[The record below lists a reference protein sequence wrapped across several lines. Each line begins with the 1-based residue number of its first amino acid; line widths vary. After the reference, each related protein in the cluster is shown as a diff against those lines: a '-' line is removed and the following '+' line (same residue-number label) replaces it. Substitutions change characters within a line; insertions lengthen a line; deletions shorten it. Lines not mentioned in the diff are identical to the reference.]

1 MSLSVYSGTA
11 VGIAVKDGVVIASDK
26 RYVYGSFVLSGSVKK
41 TFVISDRVGIA
52 ASGIAGDIQE
62 LFKELSYLVKLRELR
77 LGRRMGVKAIAKL
90 TSVLM
95 YDRKLIPFLTQ
106 ILIGGYVDKPE
117 LYSLD
122 SIGSVI
128 GDKYIV
134 LGTGAEIAIGVI
146 ESNYS
151 EDMSLQDAEKLVID
165 SLLAVAKR
173 DVLSGKDID
182 MLVIGSDGIE
192 EKTVSLE

>member
-1 MSLSVYSGTA
+1 MSFYAYSGTA
-11 VGIAVKDGVVIASDK
+11 VGVAVKDGVVLASDK
-26 RYVYGSFVLSGSVKK
+26 RYVYGNFVLSGSVKK

-62 LFKELSYLVKLRELR
+62 LFKELSYLVRLRELR
-77 LGRRMGVKAIAKL
+77 LGRKMGVKAIAKL

-95 YDRKLIPFLTQ
+95 YDRKLVPFLTQ

-151 EDMSLQDAEKLVID
+151 DDMSLNDAEKLVID
-165 SLLAVAKR
+165 SLRAVAKR
-173 DVLSGKDID
+173 DVLSGKNVDI
-182 MLVIGSDGIE
+182 LVIGKNGII

>member
-1 MSLSVYSGTA
+1 MSLSSYSGTA
-11 VGIAVKDGVVIASDK
+11 VGVVVKDGVVLASDK
-26 RYVYGSFVLSGSVKK
+26 RYVYGNFVLSGSVKK

-95 YDRKLIPFLTQ
+95 YDKKLIPFLTQ

-146 ESNYS
+146 ESNYDES
-151 EDMSLQDAEKLVID
+151 MSLEDAEKLVVE
-165 SLLAVAKR
+165 SLLSVAKR
-173 DVLSGKDID
+173 DVLSGKNID
-182 MLVIGSDGIE
+182 LLIIGPDGIV